1 MKMYYKGFDSKLK
14 CRGYQFE
21 IGATY
26 KHNGAVSACSSG
38 FHSCSNPWDVL
49 SYYDITSRF
58 AYVEIGGET
67 STHQDYSKIASAEIT
82 IKAELELPEFITD
95 CINYMKAACKSDI
108 EPSGDSSQL
117 AASGESSQLAASGDS
132 SQLAASGE
140 SSQLVASGNY
150 SKLVASGNYSQLAAS
165 GFYSQLA
172 ASGDY
177 SKLVASGNYSK
188 LAASGNY
195 SQLAASGDSSKLAAS
210 GYYSKLVASGNYSK
224 LAASGDSSKL
234 AASGDYS
241 IAISVGVDSRVKGGT
256 NCALALTR
264 WVESEKRYRIIVAYV
279 GENGINPDTWYE
291 LNKDGKFIECKE

>member
-1 MKMYYKGFDSKLK
+1 MYYKGFDSKLK

-26 KHNGAVSACSSG
+26 KHDGAVSACSSG

-95 CINYMKAACKSDI
+95 CINYIKAACKSDI
-108 EPSGDSSQL
+108 EPSGDSSK
-117 AASGESSQLAASGDS
+117 LAASGDS
-132 SQLAASGE
+132 SKLAASGE

-150 SKLVASGNYSQLAAS
+150 SKLVASGDSSKLAASGESSQLAASGDYSKLAASGDSSKLAAS

-177 SKLVASGNYSK
+177 SKL
-188 LAASGNY
+188 
-195 SQLAASGDSSKLAAS
+195 AASGDSSKLAAS
-210 GYYSKLVASGNYSK
+210 GNYSQ

-291 LNKDGKFIECKE
+291 LNKDGKFIEYKE